1 MSYQFEL
8 ALRQYIA
15 AFDGTNSISQED
27 FQSRFDNLYHKNY
40 TFVPINK
47 TTFQSKG
54 IMTRDEVFELE
65 SNRFADGTKMT
76 LIHCRK
82 IGFDCIDIMI
92 LMENGNKEAVIRI
105 VTTISSKQAIKSK
118 EITEDGKTMIGA
130 SCASAVYKWKE
141 IGTFQ
146 TNM

>member
-1 MSYQFEL
+1 MSYQFEI

-15 AFDGTNSISQED
+15 AFDGTSSISQAD

-40 TFVPINK
+40 TVVPINK

-54 IMTRDEVFELE
+54 VMTRDEVFELE
-65 SNRFADGTKMT
+65 SNMFADGTKMT
-76 LIHCRK
+76 LIHFRK
-82 IGFDCIDIMI
+82 IGLDCVDIMI
-92 LMENGNKEAVIRI
+92 LMENGNKEAVIRT

-118 EITEDGKTMIGA
+118 EITEDGKTMISA